1 MHFHARLLA
10 ADADTDRRGSLRR
23 VLRLELTGSI
33 QDAETA
39 DLLVH
44 DLSSGGAL
52 LESPVELAIGDTV
65 ELDLPAGQPAEATV
79 IWNSGKFYGCEFSE
93 AIDKPTLSAA
103 LLRSEPSTLSSQ
115 TPQVVDLTEEVRAI
129 NSQLQAISSRL
140 ERAIKQLSNERH

>member
-33 QDAETA
+33 TAAQTA

-65 ELDLPAGQPAEATV
+65 ELDLPAGQPAEATI
-79 IWNSGKFYGCEFSE
+79 IWNSGKFYGCEFSQS
-93 AIDKPTLSAA
+93 IDKASLSAA
-103 LLRSEPSTLSSQ
+103 LLRSEPSAPPPARQQS
-115 TPQVVDLTEEVRAI
+115 VDLTEEVRSI